1 MYADS
6 DSRGLISILEMDR
19 PQWKVLRGAC
29 QIAAHIYEA
38 QLSEFAG
45 LDVVKMPTLEIQRKW
60 GLEESISIA
69 RRIVHEIDLASDML
83 DNEQAFGK
91 PFGL

>member
-45 LDVVKMPTLEIQRKW
+45 LDVVKMPTLEIQREW
-60 GLEESISIA
+60 GLEESIS
-69 RRIVHEIDLASDML
+69 R
-83 DNEQAFGK
+83 GK
-91 PFGL
+91 EVQRGQDSL